1 MNHNPGLR
9 RATAAL
15 THPATLIAMG
25 LLLLNDFVLKTL
37 SPSWLTGKLSDFA
50 GLFFLP
56 LLLAAVIALI
66 PSNHARRTHAPLL
79 AGMAVTTVWFA
90 LVKTVPAANAAFIG
104 AAARLGFPVRLLLDP
119 TDLIALLVLP
129 LTWRIW
135 QQADGSTVPMR
146 RAWATIPLAALLLMA
161 DAAAPDLGVQ
171 CVAVVGDSLRVEV
184 PYRSSYESNDGGST
198 WQPYTEWENY
208 TCPSDQAVMLDENNP
223 VQYRWT
229 AGEVIERSQDGGATW
244 TVDFQLAP
252 VSEPERA
259 YVQKVNDQNAQYGQ
273 GPFSAVEDPNTGNIV
288 FAMGHEGV
296 LLREPSGAYRW
307 VGIEEYNN
315 TIMHAMPPG
324 GQFTLLGGEIF
335 LAVAAMLM
343 AFSTLALAVH
353 RRWWRI
359 LKVVIG
365 WLIWSFSLFILP
377 PAISSGPYTQMMY
390 VVAIFGALLWGL
402 LCVIEDVIGSVRA
415 RRWPPKSAYLYSTG
429 VGAAYFAPLLL
440 WAFELLPHYQT
451 AVLIAF
457 ALAALI
463 CAIGVWQTRQAR
475 TMAVLTG

>member
-15 THPATLIAMG
+15 THPATLLAMV
-25 LLLLNDFVLKTL
+25 LLLLNDFVLKPL
-37 SPSWLTGKLSDFA
+37 SPSWLTGKLSDFT
-50 GLFFLP
+50 GLLFLP
-56 LLLAAVIALI
+56 LLLAALFTLI
-66 PSNHARRTHAPLL
+66 PSDRLRRSHAPLL
-79 AGMAVTTVWFA
+79 AGMTVTAVWFTV
-90 LVKTVPAANAAFIG
+90 VKTVPAANIAFVD

-135 QQADGSTVPMR
+135 QRAETRALPSR
-146 RAWATIPLAALLLMA
+146 RAWAAIPLAALLLMA

-229 AGEVIERSQDGGATW
+229 AGEKIERSQDGGATW
-244 TVDFQLAP
+244 TLDFQLAP

-296 LLREPSGAYRW
+296 LLREPSGEYRW
-307 VGIEEYNN
+307 VGIEEYGDSVL
-315 TIMHAMPPG
+315 HAMPPG
-324 GQFTLLGGEIF
+324 GQFTLLGGELF
-335 LAVAAMLM
+335 LTVAAMLM

-353 RRWWRI
+353 QRWWRI

-377 PAISSGPYTQMMY
+377 PAISSGPYTQAMY
-390 VVAIFGALLWGL
+390 ALAILGALVWGV
-402 LCVIEDVIGSVRA
+402 LCVIEDVIGFARA
-415 RRWPPKSAYLYSTG
+415 RRWPPKSVYLYAAGVGVAYL
-429 VGAAYFAPLLL
+429 APLLL

-457 ALAALI
+457 ALAALV
-463 CAIGVWQTRQAR
+463 CGIGLLQTRQASA
-475 TMAVLTG
+475 TAALPG